1 MDNEWMNNPAMKNID
16 PIKLELIQMAA
27 SQTAGK
33 SGRDL
38 APIMM
43 ALITNAN
50 KKGISFSGDE
60 MSLILE
66 IMKDGKSKDEQAQ
79 IDRTINMV
87 SSFMKKK

>member
-1 MDNEWMNNPAMKNID
+1 MNEWMNNPAMKNID

-66 IMKDGKSKDEQAQ
+66 IMKDGKSKDQQAQ

>member
-1 MDNEWMNNPAMKNID
+1 MNEWMNNPAMKNID
-16 PIKLELIQMAA
+16 PIILELIQMAA

>member
-1 MDNEWMNNPAMKNID
+1 MNEWMNNPAMKNID

-50 KKGISFSGDE
+50 KQGISFSGDE

>member
-1 MDNEWMNNPAMKNID
+1 MNEWMNNPAMKNID

-33 SGRDL
+33 SGRDR

>member
-1 MDNEWMNNPAMKNID
+1 MNEWMNNPAMKNID